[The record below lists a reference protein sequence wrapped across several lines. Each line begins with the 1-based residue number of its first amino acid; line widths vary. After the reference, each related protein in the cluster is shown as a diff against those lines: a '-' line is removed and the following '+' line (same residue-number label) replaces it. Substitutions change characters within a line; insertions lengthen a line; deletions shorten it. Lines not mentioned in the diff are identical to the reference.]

1 MFNDDFIDALSI
13 LSFVIGLQNLEEN
26 LDQSTLDNEMQKAVD
41 VIENHLVEQD
51 KKINLIM
58 ERLGIEYE
66 RN

>member
-58 ERLGIEYE
+58 ERLSIEYE